1 VVLRLNEGAITGAL
15 VGTTT
20 LAVTPVPSTKVPQL
34 FRLTVPASEVRVPAL
49 IIVLLGETRVLGQVE
64 VPVVA
69 G

>member
-20 LAVTPVPSTKVPQL
+20 LVVTPVPSTEVPQL

-69 G
+69 A

>member
-20 LAVTPVPSTKVPQL
+20 LAVTSVPSTKVPQL

-49 IIVLLGETRVLGQVE
+49 TIVLLGETRVLGQVE